1 MLHSSNG
8 GKKVTFFH
16 CDLEARFTNL
26 ATGWGAHSAVVQPCI
41 HQAEGKKQQ
50 GPIGDIWCS
59 LQNVEP
65 VLRACP
71 ELQKLN
77 LASCRMLGENALDA
91 LLPAASGGPQ
101 MLNQIQVISSSVH
114 SPEQFQFLLWPGPEG
129 ILLNM

>member
-1 MLHSSNG
+1 M
-8 GKKVTFFH
+8 
-16 CDLEARFTNL
+16 R
-26 ATGWGAHSAVVQPCI
+26 
-41 HQAEGKKQQ
+41 
-50 GPIGDIWCS
+50 CS

-101 MLNQIQVISSSVH
+101 MLNQIQVIPLICTFTRAISISALAWTGRIYSQHVRLH
-114 SPEQFQFLLWPGPEG
+114 LDVCISLLTAVF
-129 ILLNM
+129 